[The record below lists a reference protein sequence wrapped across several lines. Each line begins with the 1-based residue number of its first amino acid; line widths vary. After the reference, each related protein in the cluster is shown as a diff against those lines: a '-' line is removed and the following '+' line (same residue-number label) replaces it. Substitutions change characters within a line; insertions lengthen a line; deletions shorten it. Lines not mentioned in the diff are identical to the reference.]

1 MQKRKTTLPPSRAV
15 LVSLPLTLID
25 VLDHAAN
32 ILQLAR
38 TDVIRRSLLRDVNSA
53 LLEEVKRIQHHQAA
67 HRR

>member
-32 ILQLAR
+32 VLQLAR
-38 TDVIRRSLLRDVNSA
+38 ADVIRRSLLRDVNSA
-53 LLEEVKRIQHHQAA
+53 LLDEVKRMQHHQAV